1 MFATDRDMQ
10 VLAVVVAVT
19 CAIPGVFLLLR
30 RMALIT
36 DAISHVILLGIVL
49 AYWVVRDLKS
59 PVLVLGAAAAG
70 VVTVALVE
78 LLYGTKLVRQ
88 DAAIGLVYPAMF
100 SVAVLIVSRFLR
112 NTHLDVDAVLVG
124 DLGQAAAEQ
133 VRLLGRFVMP
143 RSTAVMLL
151 LLGVNVGLVVLLWK
165 ELKLSTFDPLLAET
179 LGFRPRWL
187 HYGLMVMVSLT
198 VVAAF
203 DAVGPVLVIPLI
215 VVPAA
220 TAWLLSD
227 RLGWVVVWSVVLALT
242 GAEGGFWLAQWTDA
256 NFAGA
261 MATLLGVQFGL
272 AWLLAPGRG
281 VWSRW
286 RQRRRNERRF
296 LEALLAIHLWH
307 HEGQEGQSEESA
319 IGELD
324 RHLHW
329 TAGQTERVIRR
340 AEAEGLVV
348 RRGGQ
353 LELTEGGRR
362 LAEQMLGGG
371 ARRAAESEEDEAGR
385 PSEDGPGQRDA
396 ESTNQRGAEGP
407 GRRDAEGR
415 G

>member
-1 MFATDRDMQ
+1 MFASDRDMQ
-10 VLAVVVAVT
+10 VLAVVVAAT
-19 CAIPGVFLLLR
+19 CAIPGVFLMLR

-49 AYWVVRDLKS
+49 GYWVVRDLKS
-59 PVLVLGAAAAG
+59 PVLVLGAAGAG
-70 VVTVALVE
+70 VLTVALVE

-100 SVAVLIVSRFLR
+100 SVAVLLVSRFLR
-112 NTHLDVDAVLVG
+112 NTHLDVDAVLLG

-133 VRLLGRFVMP
+133 VRMVGGVVVP

-151 LLGVNVGLVVLLWK
+151 LLGLNVVLVVLLWK
-165 ELKLSTFDPLLAET
+165 ELKLSTFDPRLAEAM
-179 LGFRPRWL
+179 GFRPRWL
-187 HYGLMVMVSLT
+187 HYGLMVVVSLT

-220 TAWLLSD
+220 TGWLLSD
-227 RLGWVVVWSVVLALT
+227 RLGGVVVWSVVLAMT
-242 GAEGGFWLAQWTDA
+242 GAEGGYWLARWTDA

-261 MATLLGVQFGL
+261 MATLLGGQFGL

-286 RQRRRNERRF
+286 RQRRRTERRF
-296 LEALLAIHLWH
+296 LQALLAIHLWQ
-307 HEGQEGQSEESA
+307 HEGREGESEESV

-329 TAGQTERVIRR
+329 TAGQTARVIGW
-340 AEAEGLVV
+340 AEAAGLVV
-348 RRGGQ
+348 RRGDH
-353 LELTEGGRR
+353 LELTEAGRR
-362 LAEQMLGGG
+362 LASRSVGK
-371 ARRAAESEEDEAGR
+371 SE
-385 PSEDGPGQRDA
+385 
-396 ESTNQRGAEGP
+396 
-407 GRRDAEGR
+407 EGR
-415 G
+415 GGGHELF